1 MRKNDAEEKLLE
13 AINDKVD
20 CNLSFADVKKRVD
33 VYAFADRRKP
43 RVKRRAL
50 FAAILS
56 SVATLVLVASVI
68 LPIAVGRAPSD
79 GRVANVED
87 PQVGVSDGR
96 PINAGRNDGAEVT
109 PVRSLRQLTGVIT
122 EGNEDYYIF
131 DGQQYYKILAD
142 ALYFDAA
149 GKQLSSSDF
158 FIGETVVA
166 KVDGDDENAE
176 VPGVIVSVIK
186 SAR

>member
-1 MRKNDAEEKLLE
+1 
-13 AINDKVD
+13 
-20 CNLSFADVKKRVD
+20 
-33 VYAFADRRKP
+33 
-43 RVKRRAL
+43 
-50 FAAILS
+50 
-56 SVATLVLVASVI
+56 
-68 LPIAVGRAPSD
+68 
-79 GRVANVED
+79 
-87 PQVGVSDGR
+87 
-96 PINAGRNDGAEVT
+96 GRNDGAEVT
-109 PVRSLRQLTGVIT
+109 PVRSLRQLKGVIT

-149 GKQLSSSDF
+149 GNKLSSSDF